1 MNYVSK
7 NRINTYIYMYGLK
20 DSEENFKKLDQVI
33 EEKEYNI
40 YKKVL
45 YIIDNCRIVEEDS
58 TGIIVEIDLFE
69 YRKLLED
76 LTNKFFTKKLGNRK
90 FEKKIGDGYFVGNT
104 FLTVKIYNGFGF
116 KKIKTLVKSV
126 YYKLLSTSYIFTYNA
141 WNYCKCYQFQG
152 CRFKPRNSLESG
164 ERYYCYICRV
174 GV

>member
-20 DSEENFKKLDQVI
+20 YSEENFKKLDQVI

-104 FLTVKIYNGFGF
+104 FLTVKIYNGFGLQ
-116 KKIKTLVKSV
+116 K
-126 YYKLLSTSYIFTYNA
+126 N
-141 WNYCKCYQFQG
+141 
-152 CRFKPRNSLESG
+152 
-164 ERYYCYICRV
+164 
-174 GV
+174 

>member
-20 DSEENFKKLDQVI
+20 DSEEDFKKLDQVI

-58 TGIIVEIDLFE
+58 MGIIVEIDLFE

-76 LTNKFFTKKLGNRK
+76 LTNKFFTKKLGN
-90 FEKKIGDGYFVGNT
+90 
-104 FLTVKIYNGFGF
+104 
-116 KKIKTLVKSV
+116 
-126 YYKLLSTSYIFTYNA
+126 
-141 WNYCKCYQFQG
+141 
-152 CRFKPRNSLESG
+152 
-164 ERYYCYICRV
+164 
-174 GV
+174 